1 MRILVVE
8 DEKRMADLIKRG
20 LEENG
25 HTAAVAYDGIDGLRM
40 AESYAF
46 DAIVLDVMLPGQDG
60 FGVLKTLRAHKVAV
74 PVLMLTARDSVTDKV
89 AGLDLGADDYLTKPF
104 DLPELEARVRALI
117 RRGQSGGIAENIL
130 RQQLMQKRRLH
141 TVQPE
146 ATLQM
151 RGQGAR
157 PAWASDFGGH
167 ELAASLGQQVDV
179 NHRPT
184 ILGNAIPNR
193 TGRRIHEAAFHPR
206 LGDDEL
212 ALLVEALAV
221 RQVERQGHVLHR
233 RSGEARSKIFGP
245 SAGRIHV
252 EAAVRRHQRPHR
264 SPESEG
270 RGHRD
275 DVPAHSLQRVD
286 PELRMAKSPSAD
298 DILAVARDA
307 DAILVTYAKLPG
319 ELLRQLTRCKAI
331 GRFGLGVDNID
342 IKSAAEL
349 GIMVTYVPDYCM
361 HEVSDHAMA
370 LLLALA
376 RKIPLSNKLVQAGR
390 WEMPAVV
397 PIHRLAGRVLGLV
410 GFGNIPRAVAPKAKA
425 FGLRVV
431 TYDPYVSQEVLA
443 AAGVEAVTFDRL
455 LGISDFVS
463 IHAPLMPATRGLF
476 NAETFRKMKRGAAL
490 INTARG
496 PLVDEDALVAA
507 LDSGQLGAAALD
519 VVAVEPLPKDA
530 KLIGR
535 DNVILTPHTGFY
547 SVEALDELQ
556 TKCAADVARVLSG
569 EKPIY
574 PVKAA

>member
-1 MRILVVE
+1 MPR
-8 DEKRMADLIKRG
+8 
-20 LEENG
+20 
-25 HTAAVAYDGIDGLRM
+25 
-40 AESYAF
+40 
-46 DAIVLDVMLPGQDG
+46 
-60 FGVLKTLRAHKVAV
+60 
-74 PVLMLTARDSVTDKV
+74 PVIAVTDSPFPS
-89 AGLDLGADDYLTKPF
+89 LD
-104 DLPELEARVRALI
+104 
-117 RRGQSGGIAENIL
+117 
-130 RQQLMQKRRLH
+130 
-141 TVQPE
+141 
-146 ATLQM
+146 
-151 RGQGAR
+151 
-157 PAWASDFGGH
+157 PAK
-167 ELAASLGQQVDV
+167 AA
-179 NHRPT
+179 
-184 ILGNAIPNR
+184 
-193 TGRRIHEAAFHPR
+193 
-206 LGDDEL
+206 
-212 ALLVEALAV
+212 
-221 RQVERQGHVLHR
+221 
-233 RSGEARSKIFGP
+233 
-245 SAGRIHV
+245 
-252 EAAVRRHQRPHR
+252 
-264 SPESEG
+264 
-270 RGHRD
+270 
-275 DVPAHSLQRVD
+275 LQRVD

-410 GFGNIPRAVAPKAKA
+410 GFGNIPRALTPKAKA

-496 PLVDEDALVAA
+496 PLVDEDALVSA